1 MHLRERQAS
10 QFTNK
15 TKPFKNIKNYTANAK
30 YPMQPHILK
39 ESFQRTAHLVAAE
52 IRPNALPTGP
62 KR

>member
-1 MHLRERQAS
+1 
-10 QFTNK
+10 
-15 TKPFKNIKNYTANAK
+15 
-30 YPMQPHILK
+30 MQPHILK